1 MALALSPAAN
11 TAPNGLAVDC
21 RPASYKASA
30 EVPEP
35 SSSPK
40 LMNARSSFSSIRE
53 DDTHLAQAFTA
64 SKVSRYSK
72 PQTDQPAHDDRL
84 PSDMGTMVQHA
95 EFFPPVTQPTSRLHG
110 NWFPAENFKGW
121 KQINVRGRLA
131 SRSFSDLASLS
142 LAWDTRPVP
151 VRRPSK
157 VTGDSPIERLP
168 LELLSSIINLLLLD
182 VPPNGITKRN
192 MDLMSLLLTSKKIH
206 GATLLTL
213 YRQITIPHS
222 KIFQKFLAHVSCH
235 QPLGTLV
242 RRFDFCHFNP
252 STLFETASE
261 RSQARNLTS
270 DTLLQALDLTPHL
283 QEFLAQ
289 EHIDD
294 DLDERVLRK
303 LLFGFERIQALDFC
317 GCSAA
322 SFRDAF
328 TSTILSADWSPPAA
342 ALRIRRLSLHRC
354 NTLAPAVLEAL
365 LAHLPDVTHLDLAG
379 TRLTDAALAAI
390 PPSARISHLNLAKC
404 NNLSAGAIARFV
416 SAHPAAAGGSLV
428 WLSLA
433 TDARTHE
440 IFDADAVRT
449 LLPLLPASL
458 KSLSLKGSRMDRSH
472 IPLLRPLTKHLEEL
486 ALGRGLGVNDT
497 NGLFVPDEPAQ
508 QQQQQQ
514 QQEEEEEHGG
524 EGSSLS
530 DGDTAST
537 SSHSSR
543 QQQAL
548 DEWVPHTL
556 RYLDLSDMWHG
567 ELDLPTLYNT
577 AGCAL
582 LTSTTAPLEVV
593 EVSEDVARRLAKGHA
608 PLTRLGWRV
617 SELGSRTWIVRVA
630 GSGGGSGGTAARDT
644 GARWWKMGA
653 ENWGM
658 RKVPVAR
665 AEVGG
670 MYGSYMFAR
679 KL

>member
-1 MALALSPAAN
+1 MALALLPAAN
-11 TAPNGLAVDC
+11 TALDGLTVEC
-21 RPASYKASA
+21 RPASYKTPA

-35 SSSPK
+35 SSSPPSPPSPQSPQ
-40 LMNARSSFSSIRE
+40 LMNDRSSFSSIRE

-72 PQTDQPAHDDRL
+72 PPQNAQLIQDDRFS
-84 PSDMGTMVQHA
+84 SDMGTMVQHA
-95 EFFPPVTQPTSRLHG
+95 EFFPPVTQPGSRLHG
-110 NWFPAENFKGW
+110 NWFPADNFKGW

-157 VTGDSPIERLP
+157 VTGDSCIERLP
-168 LELLSSIINLLLLD
+168 LELLSSVINLLLLD

-192 MDLMSLLLTSKKIH
+192 IDLMSLLLTSKKIH

-294 DLDERVLRK
+294 DLDARVLRK
-303 LLFGFERIQALDFC
+303 LFFGFERIQALDFC

-322 SFRDAF
+322 SFRDSF
-328 TSTILSADWSPPAA
+328 TSTILSADWSQSP
-342 ALRIRRLSLHRC
+342 LLLKRLSLHRC
-354 NTLAPAVLEAL
+354 NTLAPPVLEAL
-365 LAHLPDVTHLDLAG
+365 LAHLPEVTHLDLAG
-379 TRLTDAALAAI
+379 TRITDAALAGI
-390 PPSARISHLNLAKC
+390 PRSARITHLNLAKC
-404 NNLSAGAIARFV
+404 NNLSADGIMAFV
-416 SAHPAAAGGSLV
+416 STHPAVTRGSLV

-440 IFDADAVRT
+440 IFDADAVRR

-497 NGLFVPDEPAQ
+497 NGLFVPDEPPPPDDGDA
-508 QQQQQQ
+508 
-514 QQEEEEEHGG
+514 E
-524 EGSSLS
+524 SLS
-530 DGDTAST
+530 SSSSSDAGSDAASR
-537 SSHSSR
+537 HSSQ

-548 DEWVPHTL
+548 DEWVPHAL

-582 LTSTTAPLEVV
+582 LTSTTGPLEVV

-617 SELGSRTWIVRVA
+617 SELGSRTWIVRVGAPDGGA
-630 GSGGGSGGTAARDT
+630 GAGA
-644 GARWWKMGA
+644 ARWWKMGA

>member
-1 MALALSPAAN
+1 MALALPTAAN
-11 TAPNGLAVDC
+11 AALDGLGSAG
-21 RPASYKASA
+21 SSKARSA
-30 EVPEP
+30 EYKTSPEVPQA

-53 DDTHLAQAFTA
+53 DDTHLAQTFTA
-64 SKVSRYSK
+64 SKVSSYTLLN
-72 PQTDQPAHDDRL
+72 QDDDYAIDDYDHQATQNDPD

-95 EFFPPVTQPTSRLHG
+95 DFFPPVTSPGSRLHG
-110 NWFPAENFKGW
+110 NWFPADDFKGW
-121 KQINVRGRLA
+121 KQINVRGKTA
-131 SRSFSDLASLS
+131 SRSFSDLTSLS
-142 LAWDTRPVP
+142 LAWEFRPKPLVC
-151 VRRPSK
+151 RQSK

-168 LELLSSIINLLLLD
+168 LEMLSSIINLLLLD

-192 MDLMSLLLTSKKIH
+192 MDLMSLLLTSKRLH

-222 KIFQKFLAHVSCH
+222 KIFQKFLAHVALHPS
-235 QPLGTLV
+235 LGTLV

-270 DTLLQALDLTPHL
+270 DTLLQALELTPHL

-294 DLDERVLRK
+294 DLDVRVLQK
-303 LLFGFERIQALDFC
+303 LFFGFDRIQALDFC

-322 SFRDAF
+322 AFRDSF
-328 TSTILSADWSPPAA
+328 TNTILTADWAQQVPLS
-342 ALRIRRLSLHRC
+342 LKRLSLHRC
-354 NTLAPAVLEAL
+354 NTLAPAVIETL
-365 LAHLPDVTHLDLAG
+365 LANLPEVTHLDLAG
-379 TRLTDAALAAI
+379 TRITDAALFSI
-390 PPSARISHLNLAKC
+390 PATARITHLNLAKC
-404 NNLSAGAIARFV
+404 NNLSAAGITRFV
-416 SAHPAAAGGSLV
+416 STHPSVTKTLV

-440 IFDADAVRT
+440 IFDAESVKV
-449 LLPLLPASL
+449 LLPLLPDTL
-458 KSLSLKGSRMDRSH
+458 NSLSLKGSRMDRSH

-486 ALGRGLGVNDT
+486 ALGRGLGLPDT
-497 NGLFVPDEPAQ
+497 NGLFVPDEP
-508 QQQQQQ
+508 
-514 QQEEEEEHGG
+514 EDETEGG
-524 EGSSLS
+524 QDA
-530 DGDTAST
+530 DGNEKPAP
-537 SSHSSR
+537 
-543 QQQAL
+543 APVE
-548 DEWVPHTL
+548 EWVPHSL
-556 RYLDLSDMWHG
+556 RYIDLSDMWHG

-582 LTSTTAPLEVV
+582 LTGTTAPLEVI

-608 PLTRLGWRV
+608 PLTRMGWRV
-617 SELGSRTWIVRVA
+617 SELGSRSWIVRMGA
-630 GSGGGSGGTAARDT
+630 LES
-644 GARWWKMGA
+644 GARSWKMGA

-658 RKVPVAR
+658 RKIPVAR

>member
-1 MALALSPAAN
+1 MKPIDRYDFPILPQQTLSSVLLRVPLSAIMALALPPTANAAL
-11 TAPNGLAVDC
+11 TGLNSEG
-21 RPASYKASA
+21 RPGNYKTSA
-30 EVPEP
+30 EVPSET

-40 LMNARSSFSSIRE
+40 PMNARSSFSSIRE
-53 DDTHLAQAFTA
+53 DDTQFAQTFTA
-64 SKVSRYSK
+64 SKVSSYSHLQGH
-72 PQTDQPAHDDRL
+72 PLQDD

-95 EFFPPVTQPTSRLHG
+95 EFFPPVTKPSSRLHG
-110 NWFPAENFKGW
+110 NWCPAENFKGW

-142 LAWDTRPVP
+142 LAWDFRPVP

-192 MDLMSLLLTSKKIH
+192 MDLMSLLLTSKKLH

-222 KIFQKFLAHVSCH
+222 KIFQKFLAHVACH

-294 DLDERVLRK
+294 DLDSRVLQK
-303 LLFGFERIQALDFC
+303 LFFGFERIQALDFC

-322 SFRDAF
+322 SFRVSF
-328 TSTILSADWSPPAA
+328 TTTILSADWSQP
-342 ALRIRRLSLHRC
+342 LLLKRLSLHRC
-354 NTLAPAVLEAL
+354 NTLAPPVLETL
-365 LAHLPDVTHLDLAG
+365 LAHLPEVTHLDLAG
-379 TRLTDAALAAI
+379 TRITDAALASI
-390 PPSARISHLNLAKC
+390 PHTARITHLNLAKC
-404 NNLSAGAIARFV
+404 NNLSAGAIMHFV
-416 SAHPAAAGGSLV
+416 STHPAVTKSLV

-440 IFDADAVRT
+440 IFDAEAVRQ
-449 LLPLLPASL
+449 LLPLLPGTL

-497 NGLFVPDEPAQ
+497 NGLFVPDEK
-508 QQQQQQ
+508 
-514 QQEEEEEHGG
+514 EGG
-524 EGSSLS
+524 DQPGG
-530 DGDTAST
+530 DGQSNTHSAVDT
-537 SSHSSR
+537 
-543 QQQAL
+543 
-548 DEWVPHTL
+548 WVPHTL
-556 RYLDLSDMWHG
+556 RYIDLSDMWHG
-567 ELDLPTLYNT
+567 ELDLPTMYNT

-582 LTSTTAPLEVV
+582 LTSTTAPLEVI

-617 SELGSRTWIVRVA
+617 SELGSRTWLVRV
-630 GSGGGSGGTAARDT
+630 GAADP
-644 GARWWKMGA
+644 GARAWKMGA

-658 RKVPVAR
+658 RKIPVAR

>member
-1 MALALSPAAN
+1 MPLALPRAAN
-11 TAPNGLAVDC
+11 PALNGLNDEC
-21 RPASYKASA
+21 RPASYKTSA
-30 EVPEP
+30 EVPEEI
-35 SSSPK
+35 SSPT
-40 LMNARSSFSSIRE
+40 LMNTRSSFSSIRE
-53 DDTHLAQAFTA
+53 DDTHLAQTFTA
-64 SKVSRYSK
+64 SKVSSYTH
-72 PQTDQPAHDDRL
+72 QDDQAIQDNS

-95 EFFPPVTQPTSRLHG
+95 EFFPPVTRPYSRLHG
-110 NWFPAENFKGW
+110 NWSPAENFKGW

-142 LAWDTRPVP
+142 LAWEFRPAP

-294 DLDERVLRK
+294 DLDERVLKK
-303 LLFGFERIQALDFC
+303 LFFGFERIQALDFC

-322 SFRDAF
+322 SFRDSF
-328 TSTILSADWSPPAA
+328 TAAILSADWSQP
-342 ALRIRRLSLHRC
+342 LVLKRLSLHRC
-354 NTLAPAVLEAL
+354 NTLAPVVLETL
-365 LAHLPDVTHLDLAG
+365 LANLPEATHLDLAG
-379 TRLTDAALAAI
+379 TRITDAALAAI
-390 PPSARISHLNLAKC
+390 PHSARITHLNLAKC
-404 NNLSAGAIARFV
+404 NNLSAGGIMNFI
-416 SAHPAAAGGSLV
+416 STHPAVTGTLV

-440 IFDADAVRT
+440 IFDAEAIRQ
-449 LLPLLPASL
+449 LLPLLPRTL

-486 ALGRGLGVNDT
+486 ALGRGLRVNDT
-497 NGLFVPDEPAQ
+497 NGLFVPDEPAKDGLNNEVTSDDSFSDASSISQ
-508 QQQQQQ
+508 Q
-514 QQEEEEEHGG
+514 
-524 EGSSLS
+524 
-530 DGDTAST
+530 AAA
-537 SSHSSR
+537 
-543 QQQAL
+543 AL

-556 RYLDLSDMWHG
+556 RYIDLSDMWHG
-567 ELDLPTLYNT
+567 ELDLPMLYNT

-582 LTSTTAPLEVV
+582 LTSTTGPLEVI
-593 EVSEDVARRLAKGHA
+593 EVSEDVAKRLAKGHA

-617 SELGSRTWIVRVA
+617 SELGSRTWIVRVGA
-630 GSGGGSGGTAARDT
+630 GATDG
-644 GARWWKMGA
+644 GARSWKMGA